1 MTMTLIC
8 DPSPYC
14 RYSFYS
20 HFPNFTVVLIELLP
34 WLIRIGGIILVWALG
49 EKIINWIKKKKD
61 KNK

>member
-1 MTMTLIC
+1 MNFNCVLLAD

-14 RYSFYS
+14 QYSTYYN
-20 HFPNFTVVLIELLP
+20 FPILI
-34 WLIRIGGIILVWALG
+34 LILVGQIILLWAIG